1 MNDLFLHDSL
11 DTSPVVFSDRILYTP
26 TSFAKTALLY
36 LQEIGSLQAKKPHTS
51 SRTHLSSYLF
61 FCVNSGSGE
70 LEYQRKKYKLG
81 RGDCVF
87 IDCQQPY
94 SHSTDKDLWSLSWI
108 HFSGVTMQ
116 DIYRKYQERGGCPV
130 FHPENITAFTELHKS
145 LFTLASSDDY
155 IRDMR
160 INGGLNELL
169 VLLMKESWHPA
180 ERSDAIL
187 KKQNLDPIRDYLDT
201 HYTEKVSL
209 DALADQFFISKF
221 YLTRVFKEQFGV
233 SINTYV
239 LNLRITKAKQ
249 MLRAHPEYLGER
261 HKGENTLP
269 ILIKFIDAKK
279 DLSVQVYPTDA
290 FAQEHENGQ
299 LGKDDLLPRSGWP
312 AAGAA

>member
-1 MNDLFLHDSL
+1 M
-11 DTSPVVFSDRILYTP
+11 
-26 TSFAKTALLY
+26 
-36 LQEIGSLQAKKPHTS
+36 
-51 SRTHLSSYLF
+51 
-61 FCVNSGSGE
+61 
-70 LEYQRKKYKLG
+70 
-81 RGDCVF
+81 F

-145 LFTLASSDDY
+145 LFTLTSSDDY

-160 INGGLNELL
+160 INSGLNELL

-279 DLSVQVYPTDA
+279 DLSVQVPTPTHRSTRTASWARPRCGMCWMPDA
-290 FAQEHENGQ
+290 RRSWSTDSSRTAQR
-299 LGKDDLLPRSGWP
+299 PRC
-312 AAGAA
+312 AGRSQTAR